1 MDHDHRVVGHRQ
13 LSTAVFGMI
22 VLTLGMGIGRFL
34 YTPMLPVMLHEGTF
48 TFSQLSLIASAN
60 YAGYLVGSLLFSFAI
75 FNAVNKLSTL
85 LIASALLT
93 CMLIFLMAKVTQP
106 EIILLIRF
114 LAGVASAGMMIFG
127 SMLVLQHTHNP
138 FVIASLFSG
147 VGVGIFIGNE
157 YVIAGISY
165 ALNSQVLWIGASI
178 LSAILCV
185 ILVILLP
192 KDKHMLP
199 PVKAPV
205 SAGPDI
211 QWWNLALLYG
221 LAGFGYIIVAT
232 YLPLMAQGVG
242 NTFLADHIW
251 SIVGLAVIPGCYS
264 WLWAARKWNVLS
276 CLSVNLIVQASCVV
290 MAIFINSPLLLTI
303 SCIGFGGTFM
313 GTSSLVM
320 PLARKISAPKKI
332 NLLGL
337 VTLTYGLGQIL
348 GPLIVSA
355 FQNNKNG
362 MTYSILLG
370 ATSLFTAAGV
380 SYVQYGK
387 VKYSDGVRKNNK
399 DSDCT

>member
-1 MDHDHRVVGHRQ
+1 MDLDHSAVGLRQ

-34 YTPMLPVMLHEGTF
+34 YTPMLPVMLHEGLF

-60 YAGYLVGSLLFSFAI
+60 YAGYLVGSLLFSFGI
-75 FNAVNKLSTL
+75 FSAVNKLRVL
-85 LIASALLT
+85 LLVSALLT
-93 CMLIFLMAKVTQP
+93 VMLIFLMAKVTQP

-127 SMLVLQHTHNP
+127 SMLVLQHTHHP

-157 YVIAGISY
+157 YVIAGVFY
-165 ALNSQVLWIGASI
+165 ALNSRVLWIGAAI
-178 LSAILCV
+178 ISAILFV
-185 ILVILLP
+185 ILTMLLP
-192 KDKHMLP
+192 KDNHMIS
-199 PVKAPV
+199 PVKAAV
-205 SAGPDI
+205 GVESDI

-232 YLPLMAQGVG
+232 YLPLMARGGG

-251 SIVGLAVIPGCYS
+251 SIVGLAIIPGCYG
-264 WLWAARKWNVLS
+264 WLWAARKWNILF
-276 CLSVNLIVQASCVV
+276 CLSANLIVQASCVV

-337 VTLTYGLGQIL
+337 VTLTYGIGQIL
-348 GPLIVSA
+348 GPLVVSV
-355 FQNNKNG
+355 FQSNKNG

-370 ATSLFTAAGV
+370 AVSLFIAAAI
-380 SYVQYGK
+380 SYLQYNK
-387 VKYSDGVRKNNK
+387 AKYSGCSWK
-399 DSDCT
+399 

>member
-1 MDHDHRVVGHRQ
+1 MDLDHSAVGLRQ

-34 YTPMLPVMLHEGTF
+34 YTPMLPVMLHEGLF
-48 TFSQLSLIASAN
+48 TFSQLSIIASAN
-60 YAGYLVGSLLFSFAI
+60 YAGYLVGSLLFSFGI
-75 FNAVNKLSTL
+75 FSAVNKLRVSL
-85 LIASALLT
+85 LVSALLT
-93 CMLIFLMAKVTQP
+93 VMLIFLMAKVAQA

-147 VGVGIFIGNE
+147 VGMGIFIGNE
-157 YVIAGISY
+157 YVIAGVSY
-165 ALNSQVLWIGASI
+165 ALNSHVLWIGAAI
-178 LSAILCV
+178 ISAILFV
-185 ILVILLP
+185 ILTMLLP
-192 KDKHMLP
+192 KDKHMIP
-199 PVKAPV
+199 PVKAA
-205 SAGPDI
+205 AGAESDI

-221 LAGFGYIIVAT
+221 LAGVGYIIVAT
-232 YLPLMAQGVG
+232 YLPLMARGVG

-251 SIVGLAVIPGCYS
+251 SIVGLAVIPGCYG
-264 WLWAARKWNVLS
+264 WLWAARKWNILF
-276 CLSVNLIVQASCVV
+276 CLSINLIVQASCVI

-320 PLARKISAPKKI
+320 PLARKISAPQKI

-337 VTLTYGLGQIL
+337 VTLTYGVGQIL
-348 GPLIVSA
+348 GPLVVSV
-355 FQNNKNG
+355 FQSNKNG

-370 ATSLFTAAGV
+370 AVSLFIAAAM
-380 SYVQYGK
+380 SYLQYNK
-387 VKYSDGVRKNNK
+387 VKYSGCFGK
-399 DSDCT
+399 

>member
-1 MDHDHRVVGHRQ
+1 MDLDHSAVGHRQ

-34 YTPMLPVMLHEGTF
+34 YTPMLPVMLHEGLF

-60 YAGYLVGSLLFSFAI
+60 YAGYLVGSLLFSFGI
-75 FNAVNKLSTL
+75 FNAVNKLRML
-85 LIASALLT
+85 LLASALLT
-93 CMLIFLMAKVTQP
+93 GLLIFLMAQVTQP

-147 VGVGIFIGNE
+147 VGIGIFIGNE
-157 YVIAGISY
+157 YVIAGVSY
-165 ALNSQVLWIGASI
+165 ALDSRLLWIGASI
-178 LSAILCV
+178 LSTIFFV

-192 KDKHMLP
+192 KDKHMIP
-199 PVKAPV
+199 AVKAVV
-205 SAGPDI
+205 SAEPEI

-232 YLPLMAQGVG
+232 YLPLMARGVG

-251 SIVGLAVIPGCYS
+251 SIVGLAVIPGCYG
-264 WLWAARKWNVLS
+264 WLWAARKWNILS

-320 PLARKISAPKKI
+320 PLARKIRAPKKI

-337 VTLTYGLGQIL
+337 VTLTYGVGQIV

-355 FQNNKNG
+355 FQSNKNG

-370 ATSLFTAAGV
+370 AVSLFIAAGI
-380 SYVQYGK
+380 SYLQYSK
-387 VKYSDGVRKNNK
+387 VKYSDSWSKE
-399 DSDCT
+399 

>member
-1 MDHDHRVVGHRQ
+1 MDLDHSAAGLRQ

-34 YTPMLPVMLHEGTF
+34 YTPMLPVMLHEGLF

-60 YAGYLVGSLLFSFAI
+60 YAGYLVGSLLFSFGI
-75 FNAVNKLSTL
+75 FSAVNKLRVL
-85 LIASALLT
+85 LLVSALLT
-93 CMLIFLMAKVTQP
+93 VMLIFLMAKVTQP

-127 SMLVLQHTHNP
+127 SMLVLQHTHHP

-157 YVIAGISY
+157 YVIAGVFY
-165 ALNSQVLWIGASI
+165 ALNSHVLWIGAAI
-178 LSAILCV
+178 ISAILFV
-185 ILVILLP
+185 ILTMLLP
-192 KDKHMLP
+192 KDNHMIS
-199 PVKAPV
+199 PVKAAV
-205 SAGPDI
+205 GVESDI

-232 YLPLMAQGVG
+232 YLPLMARGGG

-251 SIVGLAVIPGCYS
+251 SIVGLAIIPGCYG
-264 WLWAARKWNVLS
+264 WLWAARKWNILF
-276 CLSVNLIVQASCVV
+276 CLSANLIVQASCVV

-337 VTLTYGLGQIL
+337 VTLTYGIGQIL
-348 GPLIVSA
+348 GPLVVSV
-355 FQNNKNG
+355 FQSNKNG

-370 ATSLFTAAGV
+370 AVSLFIAAAI
-380 SYVQYGK
+380 SYLQYNK
-387 VKYSDGVRKNNK
+387 AKYSGCSWK
-399 DSDCT
+399 

>member
-1 MDHDHRVVGHRQ
+1 MDLDHSAVGLRQ

-34 YTPMLPVMLHEGTF
+34 YTPMLPVMLHEGLF

-60 YAGYLVGSLLFSFAI
+60 YAGYLVGSLLFSFGI
-75 FNAVNKLSTL
+75 FSAVNKLRVL
-85 LIASALLT
+85 LLVSALLT
-93 CMLIFLMAKVTQP
+93 VMLIFLMAKVTQP

-127 SMLVLQHTHNP
+127 SMLVLQHTHHP

-157 YVIAGISY
+157 YVIAGVFY
-165 ALNSQVLWIGASI
+165 ALNSRVLWIGAAI
-178 LSAILCV
+178 ISAILFV
-185 ILVILLP
+185 ILTMLLP
-192 KDKHMLP
+192 KDNHMIS
-199 PVKAPV
+199 PVKAAV
-205 SAGPDI
+205 GVESDI
-211 QWWNLALLYG
+211 QWWNLAVLYG

-232 YLPLMAQGVG
+232 YLPLMARGGG

-251 SIVGLAVIPGCYS
+251 SIVGLAIIPGCYG
-264 WLWAARKWNVLS
+264 WLWAARKWNILF
-276 CLSVNLIVQASCVV
+276 CLSANLIVQASCVV

-337 VTLTYGLGQIL
+337 VTLTYGIGQIL
-348 GPLIVSA
+348 GPLVVSV
-355 FQNNKNG
+355 FQSNKNG

-370 ATSLFTAAGV
+370 AVSLFIAAAI
-380 SYVQYGK
+380 SYLQYNK
-387 VKYSDGVRKNNK
+387 AKYSGCSGK
-399 DSDCT
+399 

>member
-1 MDHDHRVVGHRQ
+1 MDLDHSTVGLRP
-13 LSTAVFGMI
+13 LRTAVFGMI

-34 YTPMLPVMLHEGTF
+34 YTPMLPLMLHEGLF
-48 TFSQLSLIASAN
+48 TFSQLSIIASAN
-60 YAGYLVGSLLFSFAI
+60 YAGYLVGSLLFSFGI
-75 FNAVNKLSTL
+75 FSAVNKLRVSL
-85 LIASALLT
+85 LASALLT
-93 CMLIFLMAKVTQP
+93 VMLIFLMAKVTQP

-147 VGVGIFIGNE
+147 VGMGIFIGNE
-157 YVIAGISY
+157 YVIAGVSC
-165 ALNSQVLWIGASI
+165 ALNSHVLWIGAAI
-178 LSAILCV
+178 ISAILFV
-185 ILVILLP
+185 ILTMLLP
-192 KDKHMLP
+192 KDKHMIS
-199 PVKAPV
+199 PVKAV
-205 SAGPDI
+205 AGAESDI

-232 YLPLMAQGVG
+232 YLPLMATGVG

-251 SIVGLAVIPGCYS
+251 SIVGLAVIPGCYG
-264 WLWAARKWNVLS
+264 WLWAARKWNILS

-320 PLARKISAPKKI
+320 PLARKISAPQKI

-337 VTLTYGLGQIL
+337 VTLTYGVGQIL
-348 GPLIVSA
+348 GPLVVSV
-355 FQNNKNG
+355 FQSNKNG

-370 ATSLFTAAGV
+370 AVSLFIAAAI
-380 SYVQYGK
+380 SYLQYNK
-387 VKYSDGVRKNNK
+387 VKYSGYSGKQ
-399 DSDCT
+399 

>member
-185 ILVILLP
+185 ILMILLP

-242 NTFLADHIW
+242 NTFLADHI
-251 SIVGLAVIPGCYS
+251 
-264 WLWAARKWNVLS
+264 
-276 CLSVNLIVQASCVV
+276 
-290 MAIFINSPLLLTI
+290 
-303 SCIGFGGTFM
+303 
-313 GTSSLVM
+313 
-320 PLARKISAPKKI
+320 
-332 NLLGL
+332 
-337 VTLTYGLGQIL
+337 
-348 GPLIVSA
+348 
-355 FQNNKNG
+355 
-362 MTYSILLG
+362 
-370 ATSLFTAAGV
+370 
-380 SYVQYGK
+380 
-387 VKYSDGVRKNNK
+387 
-399 DSDCT
+399 

>member
-1 MDHDHRVVGHRQ
+1 MDLDHSAVGLRQ

-34 YTPMLPVMLHEGTF
+34 YTPMLPVMLHEGLF

-60 YAGYLVGSLLFSFAI
+60 YAGYLVGSLLFSFGI
-75 FNAVNKLSTL
+75 FSAVNKLRVL
-85 LIASALLT
+85 LLVSALLT
-93 CMLIFLMAKVTQP
+93 VMLIFLMAKVTQP

-127 SMLVLQHTHNP
+127 SMLVLQHTHHP

-157 YVIAGISY
+157 YVIAGVFY
-165 ALNSQVLWIGASI
+165 ALNSRVLWIGAAI
-178 LSAILCV
+178 ISAILFV
-185 ILVILLP
+185 ILTMLLP
-192 KDKHMLP
+192 KDNHMIS
-199 PVKAPV
+199 PVKAAV
-205 SAGPDI
+205 GVESDI

-232 YLPLMAQGVG
+232 YLPLMARGGG

-251 SIVGLAVIPGCYS
+251 SIVGLAIIPGCYG
-264 WLWAARKWNVLS
+264 WLWAARKWNILF
-276 CLSVNLIVQASCVV
+276 CLSANLIVQASCVV

-337 VTLTYGLGQIL
+337 VTLTYGIGQVL
-348 GPLIVSA
+348 GPLVVSV
-355 FQNNKNG
+355 FQSNKNG

-370 ATSLFTAAGV
+370 AVSLFIAAAI
-380 SYVQYGK
+380 SYLQYNK
-387 VKYSDGVRKNNK
+387 AKYSGCSGK
-399 DSDCT
+399 